1 MVSLAGG
8 LRQFGDQLERLGLG
22 PGPHR
27 ARAHIA
33 GGRQRH
39 GEFCDIVAV
48 GCFDDGEQIGI
59 AGGQINRLD
68 VDTHPLA
75 ELAYGLGAL
84 RRLLD
89 RADALFGPVQRQDK
103 CRHEILPFVACNCRC
118 GSVTSTLHRGFGPR
132 KSRTVAP
139 FWHCY
144 IILPY
149 QEPGARCSP
158 TRKCSSI
165 SADDRESNNMASH
178 QAHEH
183 SHGHRH
189 DHHRGHQ
196 HGHHHALATFGSA
209 FAIATVLNIALVA
222 IQAAYGVLAHSMAL
236 LADAG
241 HNAGDVLALVLAW
254 GSHAISQKHPTERY
268 TYGFRSSSIIAALIN
283 ATILLVVTGA
293 IAWAALERLFAPQ
306 PVAGG
311 TVMVVAAL
319 AILINGAAA
328 AALSRGN
335 TGDLNVY
342 GAFLHL
348 VADAAVSAGVV
359 IAGLIILLT
368 GWLWVDPVASLV
380 ISGVIVW
387 STWGL
392 LRDAA
397 KMSLQGVPPQIDPGA
412 VRVYL
417 QSLPAVAEVH
427 DLHIWPM
434 STTETALT
442 CHLVMPDGDP
452 QSDFLDVVYIGLQ
465 QRFGI
470 GHPTIQIERGDR
482 PCKLSPAHIV

>member
-1 MVSLAGG
+1 
-8 LRQFGDQLERLGLG
+8 
-22 PGPHR
+22 
-27 ARAHIA
+27 
-33 GGRQRH
+33 
-39 GEFCDIVAV
+39 
-48 GCFDDGEQIGI
+48 
-59 AGGQINRLD
+59 
-68 VDTHPLA
+68 
-75 ELAYGLGAL
+75 
-84 RRLLD
+84 
-89 RADALFGPVQRQDK
+89 
-103 CRHEILPFVACNCRC
+103 
-118 GSVTSTLHRGFGPR
+118 
-132 KSRTVAP
+132 
-139 FWHCY
+139 
-144 IILPY
+144 
-149 QEPGARCSP
+149 
-158 TRKCSSI
+158 
-165 SADDRESNNMASH
+165 MASH
-178 QAHEH
+178 HAHEH
-183 SHGHRH
+183 DH
-189 DHHRGHQ
+189 DHHHGHHDHDHH
-196 HGHHHALATFGSA
+196 HGHHHSHAPATFGTA
-209 FAIATVLNIALVA
+209 FAIATVLNIALVI
-222 IQAAYGVLAHSMAL
+222 IQASYGVLAHSMAL
-236 LADAG
+236 FADAG

-368 GWLWVDPVASLV
+368 GWLWVDPVASLL

-392 LRDAA
+392 LRDSA
-397 KMSLQGVPPQIDPGA
+397 KMSLQGVPPQIDPSA

-417 QSLPAVAEVH
+417 QTLPAVAEVH

-452 QSDFLDVVYIGLQ
+452 QHDFLEVVYVGLQ

-482 PCKLSPAHIV
+482 PCKLSPEHIV

>member
-1 MVSLAGG
+1 
-8 LRQFGDQLERLGLG
+8 
-22 PGPHR
+22 
-27 ARAHIA
+27 
-33 GGRQRH
+33 
-39 GEFCDIVAV
+39 
-48 GCFDDGEQIGI
+48 
-59 AGGQINRLD
+59 
-68 VDTHPLA
+68 
-75 ELAYGLGAL
+75 
-84 RRLLD
+84 
-89 RADALFGPVQRQDK
+89 
-103 CRHEILPFVACNCRC
+103 
-118 GSVTSTLHRGFGPR
+118 
-132 KSRTVAP
+132 
-139 FWHCY
+139 
-144 IILPY
+144 
-149 QEPGARCSP
+149 
-158 TRKCSSI
+158 
-165 SADDRESNNMASH
+165 
-178 QAHEH
+178 
-183 SHGHRH
+183 
-189 DHHRGHQ
+189 
-196 HGHHHALATFGSA
+196 
-209 FAIATVLNIALVA
+209 
-222 IQAAYGVLAHSMAL
+222 MAL

-306 PVAGG
+306 PVAGA

-319 AILINGAAA
+319 AIVINGAAA
-328 AALSRGN
+328 AVLARGN
-335 TGDLNVY
+335 TSDLNVY

-359 IAGLIILLT
+359 VAGLIILLT

-417 QSLPAVAEVH
+417 QTLPAVVEVH

-452 QSDFLDVVYIGLQ
+452 QPDFLDVVYVGLQ

-482 PCKLSPAHIV
+482 PCKLSPEHIV

>member
-1 MVSLAGG
+1 
-8 LRQFGDQLERLGLG
+8 
-22 PGPHR
+22 
-27 ARAHIA
+27 
-33 GGRQRH
+33 
-39 GEFCDIVAV
+39 
-48 GCFDDGEQIGI
+48 
-59 AGGQINRLD
+59 
-68 VDTHPLA
+68 
-75 ELAYGLGAL
+75 
-84 RRLLD
+84 
-89 RADALFGPVQRQDK
+89 
-103 CRHEILPFVACNCRC
+103 
-118 GSVTSTLHRGFGPR
+118 
-132 KSRTVAP
+132 
-139 FWHCY
+139 
-144 IILPY
+144 
-149 QEPGARCSP
+149 
-158 TRKCSSI
+158 
-165 SADDRESNNMASH
+165 MASH
-178 QAHEH
+178 HAHEH
-183 SHGHRH
+183 DHGHRH
-189 DHHRGHQ
+189 GHHQ
-196 HGHHHALATFGSA
+196 GHHHGHAPATFGSA

-293 IAWAALERLFAPQ
+293 IAWAAVERLFAPQ
-306 PVAGG
+306 PVAGA
-311 TVMVVAAL
+311 TVMAVAAV

-328 AALSRGN
+328 AVLARGN
-335 TGDLNVY
+335 TSDLNLY

-359 IAGLIILLT
+359 VAGLIILVT

-397 KMSLQGVPPQIDPGA
+397 KMSLQGVPSQIDPGA

-417 QSLPAVAEVH
+417 QSLPAVVEVH

-452 QSDFLDVVYIGLQ
+452 EPDFLEVIYIGLQ

-482 PCKLSPAHIV
+482 PCKLSPEHIV

>member
-1 MVSLAGG
+1 
-8 LRQFGDQLERLGLG
+8 
-22 PGPHR
+22 
-27 ARAHIA
+27 
-33 GGRQRH
+33 
-39 GEFCDIVAV
+39 
-48 GCFDDGEQIGI
+48 
-59 AGGQINRLD
+59 
-68 VDTHPLA
+68 
-75 ELAYGLGAL
+75 
-84 RRLLD
+84 
-89 RADALFGPVQRQDK
+89 
-103 CRHEILPFVACNCRC
+103 
-118 GSVTSTLHRGFGPR
+118 
-132 KSRTVAP
+132 
-139 FWHCY
+139 
-144 IILPY
+144 
-149 QEPGARCSP
+149 
-158 TRKCSSI
+158 
-165 SADDRESNNMASH
+165 MASH

-183 SHGHRH
+183 SHGHHH

-196 HGHHHALATFGSA
+196 HGHHHAPATFGSA

-241 HNAGDVLALVLAW
+241 HNAGDVLALILAW
-254 GSHAISQKHPTERY
+254 GSHAISQRHPTERY

-306 PVAGG
+306 PVAGA

-319 AILINGAAA
+319 AIVINGAAA
-328 AALSRGN
+328 AVLARGN
-335 TGDLNVY
+335 TSDLNVY

-359 IAGLIILLT
+359 VAGLVILLT
-368 GWLWVDPVASLV
+368 GWLWVDPVASLLF
-380 ISGVIVW
+380 SGVIVW

-397 KMSLQGVPPQIDPGA
+397 KMSLQGVPPQIDPSA

-417 QSLPAVAEVH
+417 QSLPAVVEVH

-452 QSDFLDVVYIGLQ
+452 RPDFLDVVYVGLQ

-482 PCKLSPAHIV
+482 PCKLSPEHIV

>member
-1 MVSLAGG
+1 
-8 LRQFGDQLERLGLG
+8 
-22 PGPHR
+22 
-27 ARAHIA
+27 
-33 GGRQRH
+33 
-39 GEFCDIVAV
+39 
-48 GCFDDGEQIGI
+48 
-59 AGGQINRLD
+59 
-68 VDTHPLA
+68 
-75 ELAYGLGAL
+75 
-84 RRLLD
+84 
-89 RADALFGPVQRQDK
+89 
-103 CRHEILPFVACNCRC
+103 
-118 GSVTSTLHRGFGPR
+118 
-132 KSRTVAP
+132 
-139 FWHCY
+139 
-144 IILPY
+144 
-149 QEPGARCSP
+149 
-158 TRKCSSI
+158 
-165 SADDRESNNMASH
+165 MASH
-178 QAHEH
+178 HAHEH
-183 SHGHRH
+183 DH
-189 DHHRGHQ
+189 DHHHGHHDHDHH
-196 HGHHHALATFGSA
+196 HGHHHSHAPATFGTA
-209 FAIATVLNIALVA
+209 FAIATVLNIALVI

-236 LADAG
+236 FADAG

-368 GWLWVDPVASLV
+368 GWLWVDPVASLL

-392 LRDAA
+392 LRDSA
-397 KMSLQGVPPQIDPGA
+397 KMSLQGVPPQIDPSA

-417 QSLPAVAEVH
+417 QTLPAVAEVH

-452 QSDFLDVVYIGLQ
+452 QHDFLEVVYVGLQ

-482 PCKLSPAHIV
+482 PCKLSPEHIV

>member
-1 MVSLAGG
+1 
-8 LRQFGDQLERLGLG
+8 
-22 PGPHR
+22 
-27 ARAHIA
+27 
-33 GGRQRH
+33 
-39 GEFCDIVAV
+39 
-48 GCFDDGEQIGI
+48 
-59 AGGQINRLD
+59 
-68 VDTHPLA
+68 
-75 ELAYGLGAL
+75 
-84 RRLLD
+84 
-89 RADALFGPVQRQDK
+89 
-103 CRHEILPFVACNCRC
+103 
-118 GSVTSTLHRGFGPR
+118 
-132 KSRTVAP
+132 
-139 FWHCY
+139 
-144 IILPY
+144 
-149 QEPGARCSP
+149 
-158 TRKCSSI
+158 
-165 SADDRESNNMASH
+165 MASH
-178 QAHEH
+178 HAHEH
-183 SHGHRH
+183 DHGKHHHGRHHHDHNHGHSH
-189 DHHRGHQ
+189 APATFGTAF
-196 HGHHHALATFGSA
+196 ALATA
-209 FAIATVLNIALVA
+209 LNIALVI

-293 IAWAALERLFAPQ
+293 IAWTALERLFAPQ
-306 PVAGG
+306 PVAGV
-311 TVMVVAAL
+311 TVMVVAAI

-328 AALSRGN
+328 AVLSRGN

-359 IAGLIILLT
+359 VAGLVILLT

-397 KMSLQGVPPQIDPGA
+397 KMSLQGVPPQIDPSA

-417 QSLPAVAEVH
+417 QTLPAVAEVH
-427 DLHIWPM
+427 DLLIWPM

-452 QSDFLDVVYIGLQ
+452 QPDFLDVVYVGLQ

-482 PCKLSPAHIV
+482 PCKLSSEHIV

>member
-1 MVSLAGG
+1 
-8 LRQFGDQLERLGLG
+8 
-22 PGPHR
+22 
-27 ARAHIA
+27 
-33 GGRQRH
+33 
-39 GEFCDIVAV
+39 
-48 GCFDDGEQIGI
+48 
-59 AGGQINRLD
+59 
-68 VDTHPLA
+68 
-75 ELAYGLGAL
+75 
-84 RRLLD
+84 
-89 RADALFGPVQRQDK
+89 
-103 CRHEILPFVACNCRC
+103 
-118 GSVTSTLHRGFGPR
+118 
-132 KSRTVAP
+132 
-139 FWHCY
+139 
-144 IILPY
+144 
-149 QEPGARCSP
+149 
-158 TRKCSSI
+158 
-165 SADDRESNNMASH
+165 MASH

-183 SHGHRH
+183 GHGDHH
-189 DHHRGHQ
+189 DHH
-196 HGHHHALATFGSA
+196 HGHHHGHSHAPATFGSA

-236 LADAG
+236 FADAG

-306 PVAGG
+306 PVAGA

-328 AALSRGN
+328 AVLARGN
-335 TGDLNVY
+335 SSDLNVY

-359 IAGLIILLT
+359 VAGLIILLT
-368 GWLWVDPVASLV
+368 GWLWVDPVASLL

-417 QSLPAVAEVH
+417 QSLPAVVEVH

-434 STTETALT
+434 STSETALT

-452 QSDFLDVVYIGLQ
+452 QPDFLDLVYVGLQ
-465 QRFGI
+465 RHFGI

-482 PCKLSPAHIV
+482 PCKLSPEHIV